1 MNNSPLF
8 TPLLMQDA
16 PPASRT
22 LLEQAHRYFGFVPN
36 LLATLAHSP
45 SALRVYLNADLGFQH
60 GTLTPAEQQIVLL
73 TASREN
79 DCRYCISSHSAL
91 ARFFADVPGEVII
104 AIENGQPLADP
115 RFDALVNLTRELVAA
130 RGHASRPTIDR
141 FIAAGYSKDQL
152 LEVLIGVGL
161 KTISNYFDHVSPV
174 ELDEQFRRSDGL
186 DSPTVV
192 CGLT

>member
-1 MNNSPLF
+1 MNNNPLF
-8 TPLLMQDA
+8 TPLLTKDA
-16 PPASRT
+16 PLASQT

-73 TASREN
+73 TASKEN
-79 DCRYCISSHSAL
+79 DCRYCTSSHSAL
-91 ARFFADVPGEVII
+91 ARFFASVPGEVII
-104 AIENGQPLADP
+104 AIECGQPVADAKLN
-115 RFDALVNLTRELVAA
+115 ALVELTRQLVAA
-130 RGHASRPTIDR
+130 RGHAPRPTIDR

-174 ELDEQFRRSDGL
+174 EVDDQFQHFNGL
-186 DSPTVV
+186 K
-192 CGLT
+192 